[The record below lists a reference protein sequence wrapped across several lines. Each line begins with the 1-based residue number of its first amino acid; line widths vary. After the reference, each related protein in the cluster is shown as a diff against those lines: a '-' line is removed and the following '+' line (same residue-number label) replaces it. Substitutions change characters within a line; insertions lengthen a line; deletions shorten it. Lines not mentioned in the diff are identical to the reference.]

1 MFFYNTYLLILSAN
15 IFTLKFIFGEN
26 WKVFLTTCRQKYEIV
41 IGLFEC
47 CGRFV
52 VTDLKVSRVGSNEL
66 LRRQW

>member
-15 IFTLKFIFGEN
+15 IFTLKFILEKL
-26 WKVFLTTCRQKYEIV
+26 KVFLTACRQKYKIV

-47 CGRFV
+47 RGRFV